1 MHEAEA
7 DILRLL
13 REIRD
18 WMHVL
23 LLQQSPH
30 LLDFLLDIPTAPD
43 KPRAVQA
50 WSTCG
55 HLDADRPRRKQQ
67 MG

>member
-1 MHEAEA
+1 MHDA
-7 DILRLL
+7 DILTLL

-18 WMHVL
+18 WV
-23 LLQQSPH
+23 LQQSPQ
-30 LLDFLLDIPTAPD
+30 LMDLPAALD

-55 HLDADRPRRKQQ
+55 HLDADHLRRKQQ
-67 MG
+67 LG

>member
-1 MHEAEA
+1 MHEA
-7 DILRLL
+7 DILTLL

-18 WMHVL
+18 WVHVL
-23 LLQQSPH
+23 LLQQSPQ
-30 LLDFLLDIPTAPD
+30 LMDLPAALD

-55 HLDADRPRRKQQ
+55 HLDADHPRRKQQ
-67 MG
+67 LG

>member
-1 MHEAEA
+1 MHEA
-7 DILRLL
+7 DILTLL

-18 WMHVL
+18 WVKVL
-23 LLQQSPH
+23 LLQSPQ
-30 LLDFLLDIPTAPD
+30 LMDLPAALD

-55 HLDADRPRRKQQ
+55 HLDADHPRRKQQ
-67 MG
+67 LG